1 MQLSVKIH
9 LRMILPGRLHGEA
22 HQVAAAD
29 LPELQGLRL
38 LLLGLHHQQRDP
50 QQDRPKQITQ
60 RFENLAEVGNHAVFC
75 TIALSCARLL
85 CFRKI
90 ARQRGPRVS
99 EPACFVA
106 APNPGIFYPDPAPAP
121 GERVHNVGIFFKLTT
136 NCLKYV
142 VTHVPVHHHIGHN
155 LCLL

>member
-1 MQLSVKIH
+1 MRIHNKIIRIRTTPMQLSVKIH

-99 EPACFVA
+99 EPA
-106 APNPGIFYPDPAPAP
+106 PP
-121 GERVHNVGIFFKLTT
+121 K
-136 NCLKYV
+136 V
-142 VTHVPVHHHIGHN
+142 VPI
-155 LCLL
+155 LCLPLCEFTECAYFFLSLVRSCHSNNQLHF